1 MGFITQ
7 PNKEGE
13 TKECDSCGMDLVG
26 RLTDY
31 KGRFPDKLQWQS
43 ATERKAHYDK
53 DGNCKES
60 TIPNEIELKSN
71 EQSTLESEQN
81 LSKGESK
88 PEIIS
93 LATLDEKIKTMH
105 GMCEAILHIVT
116 DLKTKGVKIQA

>member
-1 MGFITQ
+1 MVFITQ
-7 PNKEGE
+7 PKTEGE

-60 TIPNEIELKSN
+60 TTPNEIELKPKD
-71 EQSTLESEQN
+71 QSTLQSESD
-81 LSKGESK
+81 LSKGEST

-93 LATLDEKIKTMH
+93 LATLDEKIKTIH

-116 DLKTKGVKIQA
+116 DLKTNGVKQ